1 MNENINK
8 RAGNKW
14 TINETLQLQ
23 REYELLEWTIQQIAE
38 KHQRSVHAILFKL
51 ENERFIDGWNNARG
65 FNLIDYQAQ
74 CDVNE
79 DTNEEENEDT
89 NEDTNEEENNVIQV
103 TDINEDSMDDD
114 INDEMDDEMDD
125 DIDDDMDDD
134 MDDED
139 NTYNLK
145 EQVANLEYKINKLTK
160 IVKKI
165 YKNTFK
171 NNSIT
176 ASSTTSSIEHN

>member
-1 MNENINK
+1 MNTMNTMNENINK

-74 CDVNE
+74 CD
-79 DTNEEENEDT
+79 TNE
-89 NEDTNEEENNVIQV
+89 EDTNEEENNVIQV
-103 TDINEDSMDDD
+103 TDMDEDDINEDDINEDD
-114 INDEMDDEMDD
+114 IN
-125 DIDDDMDDD
+125 DD
-134 MDDED
+134 MDDEH

-165 YKNTFK
+165 YKNTLK
-171 NNSIT
+171 NDSIT
-176 ASSTTSSIEHN
+176 GSSTSSSNEYNLYA

>member
-74 CDVNE
+74 CDANE
-79 DTNEEENEDT
+79 DTNEEE
-89 NEDTNEEENNVIQV
+89 NEEENNVIQV

-125 DIDDDMDDD
+125 MDDDMDDD
-134 MDDED
+134 D

-176 ASSTTSSIEHN
+176 ASSTSSSNEHN

>member
-1 MNENINK
+1 MNTMNENINK

-74 CDVNE
+74 CDANE
-79 DTNEEENEDT
+79 DTNEEE

-114 INDEMDDEMDD
+114 INDEMDDDINDD
-125 DIDDDMDDD
+125 NIDDDMDD
-134 MDDED
+134 EH
-139 NTYNLK
+139 NRYNLK

-165 YKNTFK
+165 YKNTLK

-176 ASSTTSSIEHN
+176 AYSTTSSIEHN

>member
-1 MNENINK
+1 MNTMNETMNK

-14 TINETLQLQ
+14 TINEILQLQ

-74 CDVNE
+74 CDANE
-79 DTNEEENEDT
+79 DTNEEE

-114 INDEMDDEMDD
+114 INDEMDD
-125 DIDDDMDDD
+125 DIDD
-134 MDDED
+134 EH

-165 YKNTFK
+165 YKNTLK
-171 NNSIT
+171 NDSIT
-176 ASSTTSSIEHN
+176 ASSTSSSNEYNLYA